1 MSFLLTPWHM
11 LLPVLCGIEQKG
23 EQKGTPTVPDHGL
36 LL

>member
-11 LLPVLCGIEQKG
+11 LLPVLGGI